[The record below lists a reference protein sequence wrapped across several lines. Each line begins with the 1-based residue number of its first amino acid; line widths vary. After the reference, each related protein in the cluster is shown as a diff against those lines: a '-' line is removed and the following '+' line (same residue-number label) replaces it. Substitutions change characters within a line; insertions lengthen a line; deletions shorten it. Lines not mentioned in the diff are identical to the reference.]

1 MNNFINILKKEIM
14 MSLVQSRFTI
24 ILIFVTVVIATGL
37 FSMYRDY
44 TQRLENFEVL
54 APEKGDAIAIVKPA
68 ATAVLVKGVDESIC
82 RPFSITFL
90 GIDAGS
96 GQQSINKLFNL
107 FQTPDLLFII
117 STILSL
123 CALFFS
129 YDLITREREE
139 GTFKY
144 IMANSVNRTTVITAK
159 LLGAFISF
167 ILPVTGTLA
176 IGIAIL
182 SFTPQIMFTASD
194 YWGIFLLFLSTII
207 YLFIFFSIGL
217 LMSVLMKRSVSSL
230 ILSLFIWSLLV
241 FVIPQLAQ
249 SISRNLTGSPSVSQ
263 SELKQSLS
271 WASIVF
277 ERINGSKESRR
288 DIHEEWEQLSMEFT
302 RGQEEKCNK
311 MNHLM
316 MASPSGLF
324 TMLAPNLMRVGLT
337 QEKSIKNTVWQYYK
351 SIKSA
356 PTNSDGIPIGDL
368 PTFSFNRDQQLRID
382 DKAALTSFAG
392 LLCYLIIP
400 LALSF
405 YFFSKYDFR

>member
-1 MNNFINILKKEIM
+1 M

-24 ILIFVTVVIATGL
+24 ILIFVTVVITTGL

-302 RGQEEKCNK
+302 RGQEERCNK

-337 QEKSIKNTVWQYYK
+337 QEKSIKNSVWQYYK

>member
-1 MNNFINILKKEIM
+1 M

-302 RGQEEKCNK
+302 RGQEERCNK

-316 MASPSGLF
+316 MASPAGLF

-337 QEKSIKNTVWQYYK
+337 QEKSIKNSVWQYYK

>member
-1 MNNFINILKKEIM
+1 

-144 IMANSVNRTTVITAK
+144 IMAISVNRTTVITAK

-277 ERINGSKESRR
+277 ERINE
-288 DIHEEWEQLSMEFT
+288 
-302 RGQEEKCNK
+302 
-311 MNHLM
+311 
-316 MASPSGLF
+316 
-324 TMLAPNLMRVGLT
+324 
-337 QEKSIKNTVWQYYK
+337 
-351 SIKSA
+351 
-356 PTNSDGIPIGDL
+356 
-368 PTFSFNRDQQLRID
+368 
-382 DKAALTSFAG
+382 
-392 LLCYLIIP
+392 
-400 LALSF
+400 
-405 YFFSKYDFR
+405 

>member
-1 MNNFINILKKEIM
+1 
-14 MSLVQSRFTI
+14 
-24 ILIFVTVVIATGL
+24 
-37 FSMYRDY
+37 
-44 TQRLENFEVL
+44 
-54 APEKGDAIAIVKPA
+54 
-68 ATAVLVKGVDESIC
+68 
-82 RPFSITFL
+82 
-90 GIDAGS
+90 
-96 GQQSINKLFNL
+96 
-107 FQTPDLLFII
+107 
-117 STILSL
+117 
-123 CALFFS
+123 
-129 YDLITREREE
+129 
-139 GTFKY
+139 
-144 IMANSVNRTTVITAK
+144 
-159 LLGAFISF
+159 
-167 ILPVTGTLA
+167 
-176 IGIAIL
+176 
-182 SFTPQIMFTASD
+182 
-194 YWGIFLLFLSTII
+194 
-207 YLFIFFSIGL
+207 
-217 LMSVLMKRSVSSL
+217 MKRSVSSL

-288 DIHEEWEQLSMEFT
+288 DIHEEWEQLSMEFA
-302 RGQEEKCNK
+302 RGQEERCNK

>member
-24 ILIFVTVVIATGL
+24 ILIFVTAVIATGL

-123 CALFFS
+123 CALFYS

-302 RGQEEKCNK
+302 RGQEERCNK